1 MKRLSAKVLS
11 VERSLGQNSD
21 KEFGQHSETDF
32 GPTHERGL
40 CTNSETDFGKQS
52 KTISNALL
60 EQMISAK
67 FLKLYRLNL

>member
-11 VERSLGQNSD
+11 VERYLGQHSY

-32 GPTHERGL
+32 GPTHECVF

-67 FLKLYRLNL
+67 SMKLFRLNL